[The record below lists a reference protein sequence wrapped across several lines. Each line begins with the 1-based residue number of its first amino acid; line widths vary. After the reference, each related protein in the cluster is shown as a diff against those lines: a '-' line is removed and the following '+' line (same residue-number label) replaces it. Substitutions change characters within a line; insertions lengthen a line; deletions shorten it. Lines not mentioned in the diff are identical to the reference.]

1 MDKSR
6 GRASDHQPEVYSTDA
21 SQHSETPS
29 EATQG
34 GGDRPYFGQTLG
46 GSGKQAEGSAEPVGH
61 SDSEG
66 TRNTDGTGGKEGK
79 ARSGRKRGRNGSKGK
94 RKPAADAD
102 AATPSPEANGIPP
115 ADPTN
120 TSPVVVLPAT
130 PREDKAEGNN
140 GSDGKPSPG
149 PRARKR
155 LGQDETAD
163 GEEPELEGFRAS
175 DLDEEDVEWFWKDR
189 LPMNT
194 VAFLQADKDKGK
206 STWARAIAACMTG
219 GPLLPGMEGDPRFW
233 GDVLW
238 FAGEEA
244 LKSRVRPGLRVAG
257 ANLDHCHLY
266 SLLAPDGRALEL
278 PRGLDRLRK
287 LICRFRAKMVLIDP
301 IFMASDGSLNLE
313 GPTVEARAFMR
324 KMLAFAA
331 EEKILFLWTRNL
343 TKNRSNG
350 ALNAGRGSAELG
362 NAARAVL
369 HLGEFAD
376 TPGIYGLAVAACND
390 GKKVPT
396 LVYSVET
403 VDRHGRIAHR
413 GERDVTADDL
423 LAGADAL
430 LDRTLLDR
438 AKRIIRQMIP
448 SGWVDSKIIKQKG
461 EAAMASTRT
470 MQQAHLALKCTEK
483 QEGSRESTVV
493 YWGPPIG
500 GWK

>member
-1 MDKSR
+1 
-6 GRASDHQPEVYSTDA
+6 
-21 SQHSETPS
+21 
-29 EATQG
+29 
-34 GGDRPYFGQTLG
+34 
-46 GSGKQAEGSAEPVGH
+46 
-61 SDSEG
+61 
-66 TRNTDGTGGKEGK
+66 
-79 ARSGRKRGRNGSKGK
+79 
-94 RKPAADAD
+94 
-102 AATPSPEANGIPP
+102 
-115 ADPTN
+115 
-120 TSPVVVLPAT
+120 
-130 PREDKAEGNN
+130 
-140 GSDGKPSPG
+140 
-149 PRARKR
+149 
-155 LGQDETAD
+155 
-163 GEEPELEGFRAS
+163 
-175 DLDEEDVEWFWKDR
+175 
-189 LPMNT
+189 
-194 VAFLQADKDKGK
+194 
-206 STWARAIAACMTG
+206 
-219 GPLLPGMEGDPRFW
+219 
-233 GDVLW
+233 
-238 FAGEEA
+238 
-244 LKSRVRPGLRVAG
+244 
-257 ANLDHCHLY
+257 
-266 SLLAPDGRALEL
+266 
-278 PRGLDRLRK
+278 
-287 LICRFRAKMVLIDP
+287 MVLIDP

-493 YWGPPIG
+493 YWGLQSEG
-500 GWK
+500 GNDDTPHAPAQLRNRTLERFPRLSYMGNAAKDLLRSCAGAWGVGDSDRGAQPARGTAAAPDLAADLAAIPAPWHPLPHEPLAGQADRRGPRAGRMPGRGRGRPDAWT